1 MTHSDGFWH
10 LFDEKNE
17 LLSMPSVLML
27 ADKGVAC

>member
-17 LLSMPSVLML
+17 LLSMPSVVML